1 MRRASRRGRV
11 AAALGALALG
21 VARDA
26 SALDLPKLGGAPL
39 KLDVTETSIV
49 SQRFREREGENYD
62 DQGYFAWLNRLN
74 LVLGWKKFTLGAR
87 IDTAVYGL
95 RPQDRNED
103 PRLLQTLFQDG
114 STRFRNSIYPA
125 KLWFS
130 VKENGVE
137 VTAGDSYVQFGRGLT
152 LSLRKVDELGI
163 DTTLFG
169 GKISINRDPFAVILV
184 AGLANPA
191 RVDEPTGRALFASKP
206 VQALPAVDPD
216 TGQGT
221 GRINAAIP
229 PQAIYGSDRI
239 VGAEISA
246 GRGMPVILSTH
257 FVRLTKCA
265 PYRYGPDGEIIDD
278 WLDRPIGSCEES
290 DRLQWFKKLAS
301 AANPVV
307 ESRET
312 TNIGQSIEIPSFW
325 GHGSFYLEG
334 AIQRREKTRVR
345 SKDTDG
351 NALYGSVVVTGGP
364 VANTLEVKSYR
375 NFWALG
381 GSVNATQAAAFTNVA
396 YSIPPTAEPIITDT
410 YGNMNVCMNSAR
422 DRLDYRFTPTFL
434 AYGAY
439 AYSVS
444 LSEQQSGACDKW
456 GKSAGQKAV
465 DNTDFIHDG
474 TLGVEARF
482 DDDKSQLFAN
492 VNARHDML
500 DNGTPFY
507 RELAVQ
513 YSLTKF
519 IKGPYSLELSG
530 RHRLRVQ
537 DGENIHGTDYK
548 GEPWWQGEHY
558 NALKIAPKWVLS
570 QGFEYTTLV
579 GFPTYYVN
587 GGVLYKFT
595 SESNVRLYAGQNRG
609 GLRCISGICRV
620 FPSFD
625 GARVELTL
633 RF

>member
-1 MRRASRRGRV
+1 M
-11 AAALGALALG
+11 AAAVLGGALLLG
-21 VARDA
+21 ARDA
-26 SALDLPKLGGAPL
+26 SAVDLPKLGGSPL
-39 KLDVTETSIV
+39 KLDITETSIV

-74 LVLGWKKFTLGAR
+74 LVLGWKKFTFGAR

-95 RPQDRNED
+95 RPVERNED
-103 PRLLQTLFQDG
+103 PRRLQQLFQDG

-125 KLWFS
+125 KIWFGI
-130 VKENGVE
+130 KDNGVE

-152 LSLRKVDELGI
+152 LALRKVDELGI

-169 GKISINRDPFAVILV
+169 GKISVNRDPFAVTLV
-184 AGLANPA
+184 AGVANPA
-191 RVDEPTGRALFASKP
+191 RVDEPTGRALFSSAAVP
-206 VQALPAVDPD
+206 ALPAVDPD
-216 TGQGT
+216 TGVGT
-221 GRINAAIP
+221 GGFNEPIP
-229 PQAIYGSDRI
+229 PQPIYGSDRI
-239 VGAEISA
+239 VGAEITA
-246 GRGMPVILSTH
+246 GRGLPAILSTH

-265 PYRYGPDGEIIDD
+265 PYRYDGPDGNIMDNYFD
-278 WLDRPIGSCEES
+278 KPIGTCEEG
-290 DRLQWFKKLAS
+290 DRLLWFRKLAS
-301 AANPVV
+301 ATNPVI

-312 TNIGQSIEIPSFW
+312 TNVGQSIEIPSFW
-325 GHGSFYLEG
+325 GHGNLYLEG
-334 AIQRREKTRVR
+334 AFQRREKTRVR
-345 SKDTDG
+345 ARNTDG
-351 NALYGSVVVTGGP
+351 NALYGSFVLTGGP
-364 VANTLEVKSYR
+364 VANTIEVKSYR

-422 DRLDYRFTPTFL
+422 DRLDYRLTPTLL

-439 AYSVS
+439 AYSVT
-444 LSEQQSGACDKW
+444 LSEQPGGACDKW
-456 GKSAGQKAV
+456 GKSKGQAAI

-482 DDDKSQLFAN
+482 DEDKSSLFAN

-500 DNGTPFY
+500 DNGKPFY

-513 YSLTKF
+513 YSLTKY
-519 IKGPYSLELSG
+519 IAGPYSFELSG
-530 RHRLRVQ
+530 RHRYRVQ
-537 DGENIHGTDYK
+537 EGENIRGGDFR
-548 GEPWWQGEHY
+548 GAPWWQGEHY
-558 NALKIAPKWVLS
+558 NALKIAPKWVLT
-570 QGFEYTTLV
+570 QGFEYTTLI
-579 GFPTYYVN
+579 GFPTYYFN

-595 SESNVRLYAGQNRG
+595 SESNIRVYAGQNRG

>member
-1 MRRASRRGRV
+1 MRRAVV
-11 AAALGALALG
+11 AAALGALTFG

-26 SALDLPKLGGAPL
+26 SAIDLPRLGDAPL
-39 KLDVTETSIV
+39 KLDITETSIV

-95 RPQDRNED
+95 RPSDRNED
-103 PRLLQTLFQDG
+103 PRRLQALFQDG
-114 STRFRNSIYPA
+114 STRYRNSIYPA

-130 VKENGVE
+130 IKDNGVE
-137 VTAGDSYVQFGRGLT
+137 VTAGDSYVQFGRGLV
-152 LSLRKVDELGI
+152 LALRKVDELGI

-169 GKISINRDPFAVILV
+169 GKITVNRDPFAVTLI

-191 RVDEPTGRALFASKP
+191 RVDEPTGRALFSSKSVP
-206 VQALPAVDPD
+206 ALPAVDPD
-216 TGQGT
+216 TGAGT
-221 GRINAAIP
+221 GGYNAQIP
-229 PQAIYGSDRI
+229 PQPIFGSDRI
-239 VGAEISA
+239 IGAEVTA
-246 GRGMPVILSTH
+246 GRGLPAILSTH
-257 FVRLTKCA
+257 VVRLTKCA
-265 PYRYGPDGEIIDD
+265 PYRYDANGDIDD
-278 WLDRPIGSCEES
+278 NYFDKPFGTCEES
-290 DRLQWFKKLAS
+290 DRIQWFRNLAS
-301 AANPVV
+301 AINPVV

-312 TNIGQSIEIPSFW
+312 TNLGQSIEIPSLW
-325 GHGSFYLEG
+325 GHGSLYLEG
-334 AIQRREKTRVR
+334 ATQHREKTRVR
-345 SKDTDG
+345 SKNTDG
-351 NALYGSVVVTGGP
+351 NALYGSFVVTGGP
-364 VANTLEVKSYR
+364 IANTLEVKSYR

-422 DRLDYRFTPTFL
+422 DRFDYRFTPTFL

-444 LSEQQSGACDKW
+444 LSEQPSGACDAL

-482 DDDKSQLFAN
+482 DKDKSSLFAN
-492 VNARHDML
+492 INARHDIL
-500 DNGTPFY
+500 DNGTPYY
-507 RELAVQ
+507 REIAVQ
-513 YSLTKF
+513 YSMTKYLF
-519 IKGPYSLELSG
+519 GPYSVELSG
-530 RHRLRVQ
+530 RHRIRVQ
-537 DGENIHGTDYK
+537 DAENIHGTDYK
-548 GEPWWQGEHY
+548 GQPWWQGEHY
-558 NALKIAPKWVLS
+558 NALKIAPKWVIT
-570 QGFEYTTLV
+570 QGFEYTTLI

>member
-1 MRRASRRGRV
+1 MVRARSASV
-11 AAALGALALG
+11 AAALGALAFGL
-21 VARDA
+21 APDA
-26 SALDLPKLGGAPL
+26 HAIDLPRLGDAPL
-39 KLDVTETSIV
+39 KLDITETSIV
-49 SQRFREREGENYD
+49 SQRFRERDGESYE

-87 IDTAVYGL
+87 IDTAVYGW
-95 RPQDRNED
+95 RPQERNDD
-103 PRLLQTLFQDG
+103 PRRLQALFQDG
-114 STRFRNSIYPA
+114 SSRYRNSIYPA

-130 VKENGVE
+130 IKDNGVE
-137 VTAGDSYVQFGRGLT
+137 VTAGDSYVQFGRGLV
-152 LSLRKVDELGI
+152 LALRKVDELGI

-169 GKISINRDPFAVILV
+169 GKITVNRDPFAVTLI

-191 RVDEPTGRALFASKP
+191 RVDEPTGRALFSSKAVP
-206 VQALPAVDPD
+206 ALPAVDPD
-216 TGQGT
+216 TGAGT
-221 GRINAAIP
+221 GGYNAPVP
-229 PQAIYGSDRI
+229 PQPIYGSDRI
-239 VGAEISA
+239 IGAEITA
-246 GRGMPVILSTH
+246 GRGLPAILSTH
-257 FVRLTKCA
+257 VVRLTKCA
-265 PYRYGPDGEIIDD
+265 PYRYDANGEIIDD
-278 WLDRPIGSCEES
+278 YFDKPIGTCEET
-290 DRLQWFKKLAS
+290 DRVQWFRNLAS
-301 AANPVV
+301 AVNPVV

-312 TNIGQSIEIPSFW
+312 TNLGQSIEIPSLW
-325 GHGSFYLEG
+325 GHGSLYIEG
-334 AIQRREKTRVR
+334 ATQHREKTRVR
-345 SKDTDG
+345 AKNTDG
-351 NALYGSVVVTGGP
+351 NAIYGSFVVTGGAI
-364 VANTLEVKSYR
+364 ANTLEVKSYR

-422 DRLDYRFTPTFL
+422 DRFDYRFTPTFL

-444 LSEQQSGACDKW
+444 LSEQPSGACDSW
-456 GKSAGQKAV
+456 GKSTGQKAT
-465 DNTDFIHDG
+465 DNTDYIHDG

-482 DDDKSQLFAN
+482 DADKSSLFAN

-500 DNGTPFY
+500 DNGKPYY

-513 YSLTKF
+513 YSMTKYLW
-519 IKGPYSLELSG
+519 GPYSFELSG
-530 RHRLRVQ
+530 RHRIRVQ
-537 DGENIHGTDYK
+537 DAENIHGTDYK

-570 QGFEYTTLV
+570 QGFEYTTLI
-579 GFPTYYVN
+579 GFPTYYLN

-595 SESNVRLYAGQNRG
+595 SESNIRLDAGQNRG